1 MEPYRTQDEIGSA
14 NLVGDVVGSKEEHI
28 VERIFE
34 AVVNQRLL
42 PGTKLSEASLCD
54 AFNVGRMH
62 IRRSLVIL
70 ESRGVVEIISNRG
83 AFIASPNEKEAHDVF
98 EARLAIE
105 PSVVKLA
112 IRRATSADI
121 DRLERHLLL
130 EHAAH
135 ESGNRQDAI
144 RLSGLFHIMLAEIAD
159 NSVMLRTIKELVARA
174 SLIIGMYGAPGVSNC
189 RDDDHNELIDTFVK
203 GDEEL
208 AASLMYAHLNKILNN
223 IDLEQTTSSN
233 ENLRALFNDPTDVR
247 A

>member
-1 MEPYRTQDEIGSA
+1 MPAQNIQSNDNTDRDTASP
-14 NLVGDVVGSKEEHI
+14 KEAQI

-34 AVVNQRLL
+34 AVVDQRLR
-42 PGTKLSEASLCD
+42 PGTKLSEAALCD

-70 ESRGVVEIISNRG
+70 ASRGVVEIISNRG
-83 AFIASPNEKEAHDVF
+83 AYIASPNEKEARDVF

-112 IRRATSADI
+112 VRRATPADI
-121 DRLERHLLL
+121 KKLKKHLML

-135 ESGNRQDAI
+135 ESGNRKDAI
-144 RLSGLFHIMLAEIAD
+144 RFSGLFHIMLAEIAD
-159 NSVMLRTIKELVARA
+159 NSVMLGTMKELVARA
-174 SLIIGMYGAPGVSNC
+174 SLIIGIYGAPGFSSC
-189 RDDDHNELIDTFVK
+189 RDDDHEELIDTFTK
-203 GDEEL
+203 GEEEL

-223 IDLEQTTSSN
+223 IDLEQTNSPTEDLNSI
-233 ENLRALFNDPTDVR
+233 FNGTAEVS